1 MINPGP
7 DLEINCRAQLS
18 ILEACRA
25 CNPEI
30 KIIFASTRQIYG
42 RPSSLPVSETHP
54 LNPVDVNKP
63 LRETIESTLNYY
75 RKFISHYV

>member
-7 DLEINCRAQLS
+7 DLKINCRAQLS

-30 KIIFASTRQIYG
+30 KIIFGSTRQIHG
-42 RPSSLPVSETHP
+42 LPTCLPASETHP
-54 LNPVDVNKP
+54 LNPATSTSRFAKP
-63 LRETIESTLNYY
+63 SSLL
-75 RKFISHYV
+75 